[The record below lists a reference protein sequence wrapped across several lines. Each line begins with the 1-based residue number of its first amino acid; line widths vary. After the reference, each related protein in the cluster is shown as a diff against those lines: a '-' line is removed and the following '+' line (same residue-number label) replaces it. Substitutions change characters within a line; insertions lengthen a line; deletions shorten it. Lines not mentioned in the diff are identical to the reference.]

1 MGKPLFLL
9 VGPTAVG
16 KSDISIELAKKLNGE
31 IISADSMQI
40 YKYMDIGTAKL
51 KPEDMDG
58 IEHYMIDIVYPDED
72 FSVAVFRERAKD
84 HIDDILSRNKLP
96 MVVGGTGLYINSLTH
111 NLDFSTTICD
121 WEFRNKLNQLAK
133 TNGNEYVHNM
143 LKDIDKESFK
153 RLHVNDLKRIIRALE
168 VYKYS
173 GKTISEY
180 QRESKLIPIEY
191 DTCIVGLT
199 MDRKKLYDRINKRV
213 DIMMEKGL
221 LDEVKKLL
229 NMGYSKDLVSMQG
242 LGYKEM
248 VSYIEGD
255 LSYDGAVD
263 KLKQSTRHFAKRQLT
278 WFRREDDIYWVNI
291 DEFDNIQDIYQN
303 IVRYVEGKLSTI

>member
-9 VGPTAVG
+9 IGPTAVG
-16 KSDISIELAKKLNGE
+16 KSNVSIEIAKKLNGE

-51 KPEDMDG
+51 KREEMDG
-58 IEHYMIDIVYPDED
+58 IKHYMIDVVYPDED
-72 FSVAVFRERAKD
+72 FSVAVFRDKAKEY
-84 HIDDILSRNKLP
+84 IDDILSRGKLP
-96 MVVGGTGLYINSLTH
+96 MVVGGTGLFVNSLTH
-111 NLDFSTTICD
+111 NLDFSSTICD
-121 WEFRNKLNQLAK
+121 WEFRNRLNQLAEI
-133 TNGNEYVHNM
+133 NGNEYVHNM
-143 LKDIDKESFK
+143 LKDVDKESFE
-153 RLHVNDLKRIIRALE
+153 RLHVNDLKRVIRALE

-221 LDEVKKLL
+221 LDEVKNLL

-248 VSYIEGD
+248 VSYTEGS
-255 LSYDGAVD
+255 LSMDGAID

-278 WFRREDDIYWVNI
+278 WFRREDNIYWVNV
-291 DEFDNIQDIYQN
+291 DEFNNIQDISQN
-303 IVRYVEGKLSTI
+303 IVTYIKGKLSTI